1 MNQSLDT
8 PSSFLLAVVAAVI
21 CQIGTT
27 TITIVI
33 IFVPT
38 TSTNA
43 SGTTR
48 FRLAVLNDTV
58 VRTHEGKQ
66 EIINGEWGKNVN
78 GDSAEGIYLTR
89 K

>member
-1 MNQSLDT
+1 MNQSLNT
-8 PSSFLLAVVAAVI
+8 PSPFLLTVVAAVI
-21 CQIGTT
+21 GQIGTT
-27 TITIVI
+27 TITIMIV
-33 IFVPT
+33 FVPT

-48 FRLAVLNDTV
+48 FRLAVLDDTV
-58 VRTHEGKQ
+58 VRTHEGKE

-78 GDSAEGIYLTR
+78 GDSGGGIYLTR